1 MKVLLWL
8 MIPMGALIVGIIWA
22 SIRARPPRPA
32 DMQDTMAS
40 FTRFRRALAAHSAT
54 NSAPRSATNSAT
66 HSPMHSPMHPRPD
79 ARDHSD
85 VE

>member
-32 DMQDTMAS
+32 AMQDTMAS
-40 FTRFRRALAAHSAT
+40 FTRFRRALAAHS
-54 NSAPRSATNSAT
+54 ST
-66 HSPMHSPMHPRPD
+66 HSGTHPMTHPVTHTATRSVPD
-79 ARDHSD
+79 AHDDSAA
-85 VE
+85 E

>member
-40 FTRFRRALAAHSAT
+40 FTRFRRALAAHSST
-54 NSAPRSATNSAT
+54 NSAPR
-66 HSPMHSPMHPRPD
+66 SPMHSPMHPRPD